1 MSQAID
7 TGVSKLPT
15 SASPPRLLIVDDE
28 QHMCDVCARTL
39 QRAGYEVMAT
49 SDPHAAIAAFDSGQR
64 FDLLLTDI
72 KMPTMSGLD
81 LARIAREKDPEI
93 AIIIMT
99 GYASLE
105 NLHQS
110 VRRGVADFLAK
121 PFELEQL
128 RLAVDQALHKRA
140 IQQDNLRLRTLEQ
153 LLVVS
158 EALSATLE
166 LPELVQIAL
175 NAMIER
181 SGFPIGFLLL
191 GDEHETL
198 HQAAAQPK
206 HAHLTEEG
214 RALAERAFV
223 LCQAI
228 SEHTGRYGTCD
239 DRALRAAFAV
249 PLRAQGR
256 INGVV
261 VLCEEQPTTLRP
273 GVQQGLMLLAN
284 HAGAALRNAILYRQ
298 LDEAYQRR
306 QELDRLK
313 SEFIAIASHEL
324 RTPLSIVL
332 GYTMMVRDQVDGSQ
346 RDYLQRVLES
356 AQRIKE
362 IVDDMVNLRHIDTG
376 EAQPQLAP
384 LDLISVVQ
392 QAVENLRGAA
402 ELSGQT
408 IVTRLPEALPP
419 FLTDREKVL
428 LVLNHLLS
436 NAIKFTPAKG
446 RITITVSIRPYADL
460 EALQDATIIKPS
472 PQLRALPWVV
482 VDVQDTGIGI
492 PAREQT
498 RIFDRFYQVGNS
510 LTRERG
516 GVGLGL
522 ALVRELIASLGGAVW
537 VVRPGRRRQH
547 LLVRA
552 PVPSDLI

>member
-7 TGVSKLPT
+7 CGSLT
-15 SASPPRLLIVDDE
+15 SLTNPSPPRLLIVDDE
-28 QHMCDVCARTL
+28 QHMCDVCSRTL
-39 QRAGYEVMAT
+39 QRAGYDVMAT
-49 SDPHAAIAAFDSGQR
+49 SDPYVAIAALDNGQQ

-81 LARIAREKDPEI
+81 LAQIVREKDPEI

-110 VRRGVADFLAK
+110 VRRGVADFLSK

-128 RLAVDQALHKRA
+128 RLAVDQALRKRA

-153 LLVVS
+153 LLAVS
-158 EALSATLE
+158 EAFSATLE
-166 LPELVQIAL
+166 LPELARIAL

-181 SGFPIGFLLL
+181 SGFQTGFLLL
-191 GDEHETL
+191 GDESETL
-198 HQAAAQPK
+198 YQADAHPSD
-206 HAHLTEEG
+206 AHLTDAG
-214 RALAERAFV
+214 HALAKRSFE
-223 LCQAI
+223 LCRPLYDNATPY
-228 SEHTGRYGTCD
+228 SAWNNHNLYT
-239 DRALRAAFAV
+239 ALAV
-249 PLRAQGR
+249 PLRAQGQV
-256 INGVV
+256 NGVV
-261 VLCEEQPTTLRP
+261 VLCDERSTTLRP

-284 HAGAALRNAILYRQ
+284 HAGAALRNATLYRQ

-384 LDLISVVQ
+384 FDLIGTIR
-392 QAVENLRGAA
+392 QAVENLRSTV

-408 IVTRLPEALPP
+408 IVTRLPETLPP
-419 FLTDREKVL
+419 LLTDREKVL

-436 NAIKFTPAKG
+436 NAIKFTPAQG
-446 RITITVSIRPYADL
+446 QITIALSIRPYAEL
-460 EALQDATIIKPS
+460 EALTNASIVKP
-472 PQLRALPWVV
+472 PALLRTLPWVV
-482 VDVQDTGIGI
+482 VDVADTGIGI
-492 PAREQT
+492 PKHEQT
-498 RIFDRFYQVGNS
+498 RIFDRFYQVGDS

-516 GVGLGL
+516 GAGLGL
-522 ALVRELIASLGGAVW
+522 ALVRELIASLDGTVW
-537 VVRPGRRRQH
+537 VVSREGEGSTFSFALPFRQT
-547 LLVRA
+547 
-552 PVPSDLI
+552 

>member
-1 MSQAID
+1 MSRAID
-7 TGVSKLPT
+7 TGVSRSLT

-39 QRAGYEVMAT
+39 QRAGYEVVAT
-49 SDPHAAIAAFDSGQR
+49 SDPYAAIAAFDDGQQ

-153 LLVVS
+153 LLSVS

-166 LPELVQIAL
+166 LPELARIAL

-181 SGFPIGFLLL
+181 SGFSTGFLLL
-191 GDEHETL
+191 GDESDAL
-198 HQAAAQPK
+198 YQAVAQPVN
-206 HAHLTEEG
+206 ARLTNEG
-214 RALAERAFV
+214 RALAERAFALRQTV
-223 LCQAI
+223 D
-228 SEHTGRYGTCD
+228 EHAALYGVSD
-239 DRALRAAFAV
+239 ERELRAALAM

-261 VLCEEQPTTLRP
+261 VLCDEHPTTLRP

-284 HAGAALRNAILYRQ
+284 HAGAALRNATLYRQ

-332 GYTMMVRDQVDGSQ
+332 GYTMMVRDQTDGSQ

-384 LDLISVVQ
+384 LDLISAVQ
-392 QAVENLRGAA
+392 QAVENLRSAA

-408 IVTRLPEALPP
+408 IVTQLPEALPP

-436 NAIKFTPAKG
+436 NAIKFTPAQG
-446 RITITVSIRPYADL
+446 RITVTVSMRPYADL
-460 EALQDATIIKPS
+460 EALHNATIIKPS
-472 PQLRALPWVV
+472 TLLRSLPWVV

-492 PAREQT
+492 PAHEQT
-498 RIFDRFYQVGNS
+498 RIFDRFYQVGDS

-516 GVGLGL
+516 GAGLGL

-537 VVRPGRRRQH
+537 VVSREGEGSTFSFALPFRQT
-547 LLVRA
+547 
-552 PVPSDLI
+552 

>member
-7 TGVSKLPT
+7 TGSLKSLT
-15 SASPPRLLIVDDE
+15 NAAPPRLLIVDDE
-28 QHMCDVCARTL
+28 QHMCDVCSRTL
-39 QRAGYEVMAT
+39 QRAGYDVVAT
-49 SDPHAAIAAFDSGQR
+49 SDPHAAIAALNDGQQ

-81 LARIAREKDPEI
+81 LAQIAREKDPEI

-110 VRRGVADFLAK
+110 VRRGVADFLSK

-128 RLAVDQALHKRA
+128 RLAVDQALRKRA

-153 LLVVS
+153 LLAVS
-158 EALSATLE
+158 EAFSATLE
-166 LPELVQIAL
+166 LPELARIAL
-175 NAMIER
+175 DAMIER
-181 SGFPIGFLLL
+181 SGFQTGFLLL
-191 GDEHETL
+191 GDDSATL
-198 HQAAAQPK
+198 CQAVARPID
-206 HAHLTEEG
+206 AHLTDAG
-214 RALAERAFV
+214 HVLAERSF
-223 LCQAI
+223 
-228 SEHTGRYGTCD
+228 
-239 DRALRAAFAV
+239 ALRQPLYDNVAPYGVYNDHHLHAALAV
-249 PLRAQGR
+249 PLRAQGQV
-256 INGVV
+256 NGVV
-261 VLCEEQPTTLRP
+261 VLCDERSTTLRP

-284 HAGAALRNAILYRQ
+284 HAGAALRNAALYRQ

-376 EAQPQLAP
+376 EAQPHLAP
-384 LDLISVVQ
+384 LDLIGTIQ
-392 QAVENLRGAA
+392 QAIENLRNTA
-402 ELSGQT
+402 EQLGQT
-408 IVTRLPEALPP
+408 IVMRSPATLPS
-419 FLTDREKVL
+419 FLADREKVL

-436 NAIKFTPAKG
+436 NAVKFTPAQG
-446 RITITVSIRPYADL
+446 RITITISVRPYAEL
-460 EALQDATIIKPS
+460 AALHNASIIKP
-472 PQLRALPWVV
+472 PALPRALPWVV
-482 VDVQDTGIGI
+482 VDVADTGIGI
-492 PAREQT
+492 PAHEQT
-498 RIFDRFYQVGNS
+498 RIFDRFYQVGDS

-516 GVGLGL
+516 GAGLGL

-537 VVRPGRRRQH
+537 VVSREGEGSTFSFALPFRQ
-547 LLVRA
+547 
-552 PVPSDLI
+552 S

>member
-1 MSQAID
+1 MRQAID
-7 TGVSKLPT
+7 TGVSKSLT
-15 SASPPRLLIVDDE
+15 NSSPPRLLIVDDE
-28 QHMCDVCARTL
+28 QHMCDVCSRTL
-39 QRAGYEVMAT
+39 QRAGYDVVAT
-49 SDPHAAIAAFDSGQR
+49 SDPYTAIAAFDNGQQ

-128 RLAVDQALHKRA
+128 RVAVDQALHKRA

-153 LLVVS
+153 LLKVS

-166 LPELVQIAL
+166 LPELARIAL

-181 SGFPIGFLLL
+181 SGFPTGFLLL
-191 GDEHETL
+191 GDESGAL
-198 HQAAAQPK
+198 YQAVAQPID
-206 HAHLTEEG
+206 ARLTDEG
-214 RALAERAFV
+214 RAMAERAFA
-223 LCQAI
+223 LRQTI
-228 SEHTGRYGTCD
+228 YEHAELYGVHND
-239 DRALRAAFAV
+239 YELRAALAV
-249 PLRAQGR
+249 PLRAQGQV
-256 INGVV
+256 NGVV
-261 VLCEEQPTTLRP
+261 VLGDEHPISLRP

-284 HAGAALRNAILYRQ
+284 HAGAALRNAALYRQ

-332 GYTMMVRDQVDGSQ
+332 GYTMMMRDQIEGSQ
-346 RDYLQRVLES
+346 RDYLQRILES

-384 LDLISVVQ
+384 LDLSGMIQ
-392 QAVENLRGAA
+392 QAVDNLSSTA
-402 ELSGQT
+402 ELAGQT
-408 IVTRLPEALPP
+408 IVVQLPEALPT

-436 NAIKFTPAKG
+436 NAIKFTPAHG
-446 RITITVSIRPYADL
+446 RITIAVGIRPCIEL
-460 EALQDATIIKPS
+460 ETLHDASIIRPSAQLQ
-472 PQLRALPWVV
+472 ALPWVV
-482 VDVQDTGIGI
+482 VDVTDTGIGI
-492 PAREQT
+492 PIHEQA
-498 RIFDRFYQVGNS
+498 RIFDRFYQVGDS

-516 GVGLGL
+516 GAGLGL
-522 ALVRELIASLGGAVW
+522 ALVRELIASLDGAVW
-537 VVRPGRRRQH
+537 VVSREGEGSTFSFALPFRQ
-547 LLVRA
+547 A
-552 PVPSDLI
+552 

>member
-7 TGVSKLPT
+7 TGSLT
-15 SASPPRLLIVDDE
+15 SLTNPSPPRLLIVDDE
-28 QHMCDVCARTL
+28 QHMCDVCSRTL

-49 SDPHAAIAAFDSGQR
+49 SDPDVAIAALNDGPQ

-81 LARIAREKDPEI
+81 LAQIAREKDPEI

-110 VRRGVADFLAK
+110 VRRGVADFLSK

-128 RLAVDQALHKRA
+128 RLAVDQALRKRA

-153 LLVVS
+153 LLAVS
-158 EALSATLE
+158 EAFSATLE
-166 LPELVQIAL
+166 LPELARIAL

-181 SGFPIGFLLL
+181 SGFQTGFLLL
-191 GDEHETL
+191 GDDSETL
-198 HQAAAQPK
+198 YEAVAHPNDAQ
-206 HAHLTEEG
+206 LTDEG
-214 RALAERAFV
+214 HALARRSFA
-223 LCQAI
+223 LCQPLYDDTAF
-228 SEHTGRYGTCD
+228 YG
-239 DRALRAAFAV
+239 DRHNHRLNVALAV
-249 PLRAQGR
+249 PLRAQGQV
-256 INGVV
+256 NGVV
-261 VLCEEQPTTLRP
+261 LLCDERSTTLRP

-284 HAGAALRNAILYRQ
+284 HAGAALRNATLYRQ

-346 RDYLQRVLES
+346 REYLQRVLES

-384 LDLISVVQ
+384 LDLVSTIQ
-392 QAVENLRGAA
+392 QAVNNLRSAV

-408 IVTRLPEALPP
+408 IVTRLPETLPP

-436 NAIKFTPAKG
+436 NAIKFTPAQG
-446 RITITVSIRPYADL
+446 QITITISVRPFADL
-460 EALQDATIIKPS
+460 EALNNASIIKP
-472 PQLRALPWVV
+472 PALLRALPWVI
-482 VDVQDTGIGI
+482 VDVADTGIGI
-492 PAREQT
+492 PAHEQE
-498 RIFDRFYQVGNS
+498 RIFDRFYQVGDS

-516 GVGLGL
+516 GAGLGL

-537 VVRPGRRRQH
+537 VVSREGEGSTFSFALPFRQT
-547 LLVRA
+547 
-552 PVPSDLI
+552 

>member
-1 MSQAID
+1 M
-7 TGVSKLPT
+7 T

-39 QRAGYEVMAT
+39 QRAGYEVVAT
-49 SDPHAAIAAFDSGQR
+49 SDPYVAIAAFDDGQQ

-153 LLVVS
+153 LLSVS

-166 LPELVQIAL
+166 LPELARIAL

-181 SGFPIGFLLL
+181 SGFSTGFLLL
-191 GDEHETL
+191 GDEINTL
-198 HQAAAQPK
+198 YQAVAQPT
-206 HAHLTEEG
+206 HARLTDEG
-214 RALAERAFV
+214 RALAERAFA
-223 LCQAI
+223 LRQTINEHATLYGI
-228 SEHTGRYGTCD
+228 SSG
-239 DRALRAAFAV
+239 DRELRAALAV

-256 INGVV
+256 INGIV
-261 VLCEEQPTTLRP
+261 VLCDEHPTTLRP

-284 HAGAALRNAILYRQ
+284 HAGAALRNATLYRQ

-332 GYTMMVRDQVDGSQ
+332 GYTMMVRDQTDGSQ

-384 LDLISVVQ
+384 LDLIGTVQ
-392 QAVENLRGAA
+392 QAVENLRSAA
-402 ELSGQT
+402 ELAGQT
-408 IVTRLPEALPP
+408 IITRLPETLPP

-428 LVLNHLLS
+428 LVINHLLS
-436 NAIKFTPAKG
+436 NAIKFTPAQG
-446 RITITVSIRPYADL
+446 RITITVSMRPYADL
-460 EALQDATIIKPS
+460 EALHDATIIKPS
-472 PQLRALPWVV
+472 ALMRALPWVV

-492 PAREQT
+492 PAHEQM
-498 RIFDRFYQVGNS
+498 RIFDRFYQVGDS

-516 GVGLGL
+516 GAGLGL

-537 VVRPGRRRQH
+537 VVSREGEGSTFSFALPFRQT
-547 LLVRA
+547 
-552 PVPSDLI
+552 

>member
-7 TGVSKLPT
+7 TGSLT
-15 SASPPRLLIVDDE
+15 SLTNPSPPRLLIVDDE
-28 QHMCDVCARTL
+28 QHMCDVCSRTL

-49 SDPHAAIAAFDSGQR
+49 SDPDVAIAALNDGPQ

-81 LARIAREKDPEI
+81 LAQIAREKDPEI

-110 VRRGVADFLAK
+110 VRRGVADFLSK

-128 RLAVDQALHKRA
+128 RLAVDQALRKRA

-153 LLVVS
+153 LLAVS
-158 EALSATLE
+158 EAFSATLE
-166 LPELVQIAL
+166 LPELARIAL

-181 SGFPIGFLLL
+181 SGFQTGFLLL
-191 GDEHETL
+191 GDDSETL
-198 HQAAAQPK
+198 YEAVAHPNDAQ
-206 HAHLTEEG
+206 LTDEG
-214 RALAERAFV
+214 YVLAKRSFA
-223 LCQAI
+223 LCQPLYDDTAF
-228 SEHTGRYGTCD
+228 YGVCHSH
-239 DRALRAAFAV
+239 RLHAALAV
-249 PLRAQGR
+249 PLRAQGQV
-256 INGVV
+256 NGVV
-261 VLCEEQPTTLRP
+261 LLCDERSATLRP
-273 GVQQGLMLLAN
+273 GVQQGLVLLAN
-284 HAGAALRNAILYRQ
+284 HAGAALRNATLYRQ

-346 RDYLQRVLES
+346 REYLQRVLES

-384 LDLISVVQ
+384 LDLVGVIQQVVN
-392 QAVENLRGAA
+392 NLNSTVA
-402 ELSGQT
+402 LSGQT
-408 IVTRLPEALPP
+408 IVTRLPETLPP

-436 NAIKFTPAKG
+436 NAVKFTPAHG
-446 RITITVSIRPYADL
+446 QITIAISVRPFADL
-460 EALQDATIIKPS
+460 EALNNALIIKP
-472 PQLRALPWVV
+472 PALLRALPWVV
-482 VDVQDTGIGI
+482 VDVADTGIGI
-492 PAREQT
+492 PAHEQV
-498 RIFDRFYQVGNS
+498 RIFDRFYQVGDS

-516 GVGLGL
+516 GAGLGL

-537 VVRPGRRRQH
+537 VVSREGEGSTFSFALPFRQT
-547 LLVRA
+547 
-552 PVPSDLI
+552 